1 MPVFPR
7 KSRYPTSRKT
17 RGSYTT
23 TARRAKSRV
32 NSRATTKK
40 LIKNTLMN
48 MSETKVMNGV
58 SDYVVCNHNG
68 TRALPISTKEADR
81 SDCDTHNLYYTK
93 KGTDGNA
100 RIGDEVYGQYVDLDI
115 QYNFPGKVESSSTAT
130 WAYSKNTHVRVVVFE
145 IDYEKYS
152 KMTAT
157 NVEDNLFKHPA
168 LYYPPIVTTA
178 GSDSVNHRITA
189 PLNTVDFRILRDDLF
204 SLTSEMNYVP
214 GLAVG
219 SQRVW
224 PASGFHH
231 MRVPVNKNI
240 YYPSA
245 NVSSKR
251 LGMCLVGFNQKDFAD
266 NTDSIGDY
274 NVSWK
279 FAYKDM

>member
-1 MPVFPR
+1 MYPR

-32 NSRATTKK
+32 NSRLTTKK

-58 SDYVVCNHNG
+58 SDYVDCNHNG
-68 TRALPISTKEADR
+68 TRALPVATKQSDVT
-81 SDCDTHNLYYTK
+81 DCDTHNLLYTK

-145 IDYEKYS
+145 IDYDKYT

-157 NVEDNLFKHPA
+157 NVETNLFKHPA

-204 SLTSEMNYVP
+204 QISSEMTYAP
-214 GLAVG
+214 GIAG
-219 SQRVW
+219 SGQQRVW

-231 MRVPVNKNI
+231 MRVPINKSI
-240 YYPSA
+240 YYPTA
-245 NVSSKR
+245 NISSKR

-266 NTDSIGDY
+266 DTDKIGDY

-279 FAYKDM
+279 FAYKDI